1 MNVFESIESVVM
13 DVGIVGGPENEND
26 AFLLAKR
33 GNVFIISGSGV
44 LFAAAVR
51 IELGKD
57 GSKDFS
63 AHSRKESSENFHFPN
78 SPAIG

>member
-1 MNVFESIESVVM
+1 M

-44 LFAAAVR
+44 LFAAA
-51 IELGKD
+51 EFALSLED

>member
-1 MNVFESIESVVM
+1 MM

-44 LFAAAVR
+44 LFAAAVHIERGRR
-51 IELGKD
+51 IERFFRAFPQGKL
-57 GSKDFS
+57 
-63 AHSRKESSENFHFPN
+63 
-78 SPAIG
+78 